1 MCGIAGIV
9 RFDGEP
15 VAAEHLRA
23 MAERLRHRG
32 PDGEGVA
39 SFGAAGLAHRRLAII
54 DVEGGAQPLD
64 NEDGSVA
71 VTFNGEIY
79 NFRELR
85 SRLEGLGHRFR
96 TDCDTEVVV
105 HAYEEWGDRCVE
117 QFRGMFAFGI
127 WDQRKQRLLLARD
140 RVGIKPLYYARLP
153 QMLAFASELQAF
165 DAIGD
170 FEPNIDLQALDLY
183 LHFQYIPAPYSIY
196 REVRKLPPG
205 HTLAVDA
212 AGNTFGAQRYWHL
225 GTGSNPR
232 LSEGRWIER
241 LHEVLDETVRLH
253 LVSDVPF
260 GAFLSGGVDSSTV
273 VAYMSQACDLPVH
286 TFSIAFDAPEFDES
300 PYAREAARRLNTV
313 HHEEIVR
320 PDALGVLP
328 ILARHYGEP
337 FADSSA
343 VPTYYVSR
351 LAAEHVKMVLSGDG
365 GDENFAGYTS
375 YQTLLWKHRR
385 PTGFYRRARH
395 FAGGL
400 LRQAGLRPAI
410 PSPDD
415 TWYEL
420 AASQYFGTEPRRRLW
435 RPEYRSL
442 LDHTRGWFDGRLRE
456 APTSNLCSRYQ
467 HFDLHSYLP
476 HDILA
481 KVDVASMI
489 HGLEVR
495 VPLLDHVLMETV
507 SQLPVELKLRSAGR
521 AADGQPPPTIGKYL
535 FKKNA
540 ERFFTRDFLHRAK
553 RGFSIPLADW
563 FRGRNRGELEERL
576 RTSDSPLCE
585 WFEPGVIAQVI
596 DEHMNGRDHS
606 GRLWSLLVL
615 SEWLGQRT
623 RQMAV

>member
-9 RFDGEP
+9 RLDGEP
-15 VAAEHLRA
+15 VAAELLRA

-54 DVEGGAQPLD
+54 DVDGGAQPLG

-85 SRLEGLGHRFR
+85 SRLGGLGHQFR

-170 FEPNIDLQALDLY
+170 FEPHVDLQALDLY

-212 AGNTFGAQRYWHL
+212 AGRTFGAQRYWRL
-225 GTGSNPR
+225 GTGTNR
-232 LSEGRWIER
+232 ALSEGQWIER

-260 GAFLSGGVDSSTV
+260 GAFLSGGVDSSAV
-273 VAYMSQACDLPVH
+273 VAYMSQACELPVH
-286 TFSIAFDAPEFDES
+286 TFSIAFDVPEFDES

-313 HHEEIVR
+313 HHEETVR

-375 YQTLLWKHRR
+375 YQTLLWQHRR
-385 PTGFYRRARH
+385 PTGAYRRARH
-395 FAGGL
+395 FAGDL
-400 LRQAGLRPAI
+400 LRRVGVRPAI

-420 AASQYFGTEPRRRLW
+420 AASQYFGTELRRRLW
-435 RPEYRSL
+435 RPEYRTL
-442 LDHTRGWFDGRLRE
+442 ADQTRGWFDGQLRE
-456 APTSNLCSRYQ
+456 APSGDLCSRYQ

-476 HDILA
+476 YDILA
-481 KVDVASMI
+481 KVDIASMI

-507 SQLPVELKLRSAGR
+507 SQLPVEFKLRSAGR
-521 AADGQPPPTIGKYL
+521 AVDGQTPPMIGKYM
-535 FKKNA
+535 FKRNA
-540 ERFFTRDFLHRAK
+540 ERFFTREFLHRAK

-563 FRGRNRGELEERL
+563 FRGKNRGELEERL
-576 RTSDSPLCE
+576 RASDKALCE
-585 WFEPGVIAQVI
+585 WFEPGVVGQVV